1 MDKLFL
7 KILKNTKIITG
18 LNYLPFLE
26 DPPLHLKKAE
36 SLSLYK
42 DLCFIRLTRSS
53 KKKIHLVRPLDSKLN
68 LKLEGKQISE
78 MLNEFIEG

>member
-36 SLSLYK
+36 SLSLNK
-42 DLCFIRLTRSS
+42 DI
-53 KKKIHLVRPLDSKLN
+53 KKIHLVRPLDSKLN

>member
-42 DLCFIRLTRSS
+42 DLCYIRLTRSS
-53 KKKIHLVRPLDSKLN
+53 KKKHLVRPLDSK
-68 LKLEGKQISE
+68 
-78 MLNEFIEG
+78 